1 MNKKNKKKNA
11 LNINGNEFTCLLI
24 IINII
29 YIT

>member
-1 MNKKNKKKNA
+1 MNKKNKKSA

>member
-1 MNKKNKKKNA
+1 MNKKNKKNA
-11 LNINGNEFTCLLI
+11 LNINGNKFTCLLI